1 MSKTQTT
8 KKITAVCIGKDKAI
22 SEIKVPENLN
32 IDRLDFNKIK
42 SFKVTKGCVY
52 ERECDFQWNEK
63 TISIYASSNGKA
75 GNENQYDLP
84 PPIDSQLYFGN
95 VLALC
100 HEDSKL
106 TKLSHADFNQFYD
119 DAMGGFESLG
129 DEDSYSDEEEPDS
142 DDSIHEF
149 IVNDSEVEEESEEES
164 EDEESCHS
172 SDSVEDSEEEPE
184 LMSTGD
190 SLQVNNSEDGEED
203 DEEDGEEEHQ
213 DESGEESGNNE
224 EEGAESDD
232 DKENKKA

>member
-1 MSKTQTT
+1 MSKTLTVNKT
-8 KKITAVCIGKDKAI
+8 TAVCIGKDKVI

-42 SFKVTKGCVY
+42 SFKVGKGCVY
-52 ERECDFQWNEK
+52 ERECDFQWNKK

-75 GNENQYDLP
+75 GNENQYDFP

-95 VLALC
+95 VLAVC

-106 TKLSHADFNQFYD
+106 TKLTHADFNQFYD

-149 IVNDSEVEEESEEES
+149 IVNDSEVDEESEEES

-203 DEEDGEEEHQ
+203 DEEEHQ
-213 DESGEESGNNE
+213 DENESGEESDNNE